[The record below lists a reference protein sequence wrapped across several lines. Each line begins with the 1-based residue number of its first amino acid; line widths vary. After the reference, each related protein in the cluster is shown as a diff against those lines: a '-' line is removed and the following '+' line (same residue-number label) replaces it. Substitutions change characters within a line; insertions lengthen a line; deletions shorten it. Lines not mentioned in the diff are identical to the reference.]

1 MNWTGWSLERVVFL
15 FVGIAFLAVWVQ
27 VTLSHYRQ
35 NFHHKS
41 MWSPVISSPIYSLAA
56 IWIAISRPDWLLSV
70 FVFLMWLGVLTGSA
84 GFYYHFHG
92 VGLRVGGYSMRNF
105 LVGPPIV
112 MPIMYIA
119 ISVLGLIAYYWR

>member
-1 MNWTGWSLERVVFL
+1 MDRLALGARCIL
-15 FVGIAFLAVWVQ
+15 FVGLAFLAVWVQ

-35 NFHHKS
+35 NFHHKA

-70 FVFLMWLGVLTGSA
+70 FVFLMWFGVLTGTA

-105 LVGPPIV
+105 LVGPPV
-112 MPIMYIA
+112 LMPMMYIA

>member
-1 MNWTGWSLERVVFL
+1 
-15 FVGIAFLAVWVQ
+15 
-27 VTLSHYRQ
+27 
-35 NFHHKS
+35 

-70 FVFLMWLGVLTGSA
+70 FVFLMWFGVLTGTA

-105 LVGPPIV
+105 LVGPPV
-112 MPIMYIA
+112 LMPMMYIA

>member
-15 FVGIAFLAVWVQ
+15 FVGMAFLAVWVQ

-35 NFHHKS
+35 NFHHKA

-70 FVFLMWLGVLTGSA
+70 FVFLMWFGVLTGFA

-105 LVGPPIV
+105 LVGPPVV